1 MGNSHWKCSVLPVCP
16 ISLFGSLFPV
26 GRHRVSLGEVTCT
39 QMKHENTDKS
49 TQPCPVKHIL
59 IGKCWDVHSTIAERE
74 RGADKPN
81 GGQLNKWMSRGGGRC
96 AKTSLSSQQES
107 EIDISCLCKAWIS
120 TVFWAWKVCLPVMFQ
135 FLVSY
140 GNWDFLFLYLLQ
152 HFFTQTISECSQCS
166 CVVRRECQR
175 VVGKDN
181 CYL

>member
-26 GRHRVSLGEVTCT
+26 GRYRVSLGEVTCT

-81 GGQLNKWMSRGGGRC
+81 GGQLNKWMSRGGGDVQKRLWVPSKNLRLTFPVCVRHESAQCSGHGRFVCQWCFSFWFPMVTGISYSYICYSIFYPDNFWMFAVFMCC
-96 AKTSLSSQQES
+96 AKGMSAS
-107 EIDISCLCKAWIS
+107 
-120 TVFWAWKVCLPVMFQ
+120 
-135 FLVSY
+135 
-140 GNWDFLFLYLLQ
+140 G
-152 HFFTQTISECSQCS
+152 
-166 CVVRRECQR
+166 
-175 VVGKDN
+175 GKG
-181 CYL
+181 